1 MDNII
6 LIGMP
11 SSGRSTLGRQLA
23 ARLGYAYLDTDDV
36 IKRRN
41 GCQLQDILD
50 RDGMDVFK
58 QREEEA
64 VCSVQAAHTVI
75 ATGGSVVYS
84 PRAMAHLHT
93 LGRVVYLAISYETL
107 LLRVGDPRV
116 RGIAIAPGRT
126 FRDLY
131 EERVPLYRRYADCTL
146 EETGGEAVAC
156 SVDKLAALLKD

>member
-11 SSGRSTLGRQLA
+11 SSGKSTLGRQLA

-93 LGRVVYLAISYETL
+93 LGRAGV
-107 LLRVGDPRV
+107 
-116 RGIAIAPGRT
+116 PGHI
-126 FRDLY
+126 L
-131 EERVPLYRRYADCTL
+131 
-146 EETGGEAVAC
+146 
-156 SVDKLAALLKD
+156 